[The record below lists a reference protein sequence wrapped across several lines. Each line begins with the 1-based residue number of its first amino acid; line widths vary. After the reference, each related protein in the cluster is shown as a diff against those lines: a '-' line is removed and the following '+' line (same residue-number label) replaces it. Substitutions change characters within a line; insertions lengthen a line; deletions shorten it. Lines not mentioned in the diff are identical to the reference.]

1 MRLPSAPFKAAA
13 SASASICPRATR
25 PVLRWSSH
33 DAGRSAGRFIFHQAL
48 QRSAGGKG
56 PFDLRQQRA
65 ADMFALPVGVDKQM
79 VKEIIGGP
87 YGGKAHRLAVAFR
100 DPQLF
105 IRGGGIEILQPP
117 RRGGKPVHDKLRA
130 RRKIWRSAG
139 ESAGSPGRTWRLR
152 GSAMIEDLAIV
163 HFEDFAFGIG
173 DQHVVTAHIGP
184 VAAGVRRRQVT
195 LLPLFDVV
203 FRGGTSPERCRRC
216 ETG

>member
-1 MRLPSAPFKAAA
+1 MTLVEAQG
-13 SASASICPRATR
+13 
-25 PVLRWSSH
+25 V
-33 DAGRSAGRFIFHQAL
+33 FIFHQAL

-87 YGGKAHRLAVAFR
+87 YGGKAHRLAVTFR

-105 IRGGGIEILQPP
+105 IRSGGIEILQPP

-195 LLPLFDVV
+195 LLPLFNVV
-203 FRGGTSPERCRRC
+203 FRVRYIAGTVSPM
-216 ETG
+216 